1 MVEPLYLV
9 DSLDGIAPNSTITL
23 GGPEGRH
30 AVMVRRVTPG
40 ESISIGD
47 GAGMIAR
54 GKVISTSKDQCQIGV
69 EELNSFDSPN
79 LKFCLVQALAKG
91 DRDELAIQAATELG
105 VERVIPWQAER
116 SISIWKG
123 EKIGKSVERWKSIVA
138 EATKQSLRPFLPEV
152 EQPLYSSEL
161 VSRLNS
167 FDKVL
172 VLEPSATKSISS
184 VSIPSQGSVAL
195 VVGPEGGVSKA
206 ELDAFSEANFELVRL
221 GTGVLRTSTAGVAA
235 LSYLQG
241 QYGDWSFE

>member
-9 DSLDGIAPNSTITL
+9 DSLEGIAPNSTITL
-23 GGPEGRH
+23 SGAEGRH
-30 AVMVRRVTPG
+30 AAMVRRVTPG
-40 ESISIGD
+40 ESIAIGN
-47 GAGMIAR
+47 GAGIIAR
-54 GKVISTSKDQCQIGV
+54 GKVVSTSKDQCQIGV
-69 EELNSFDSPN
+69 EEIKNFNAPK

-105 VERVIPWQAER
+105 VEKVIPWQADR

-123 EKIGKSVERWKSIVA
+123 ERIGKSVERWNSIVA
-138 EATKQSLRPFLPEV
+138 EATKQSLRPFLPDV
-152 EQPLYSSEL
+152 EQPLNSREL
-161 VSRLNS
+161 VSRLTS
-167 FDKVL
+167 FDRVL

-195 VVGPEGGVSKA
+195 VVGPEGGMSKA

-221 GTGVLRTSTAGVAA
+221 GSGVLRTSTAGVAA

-241 QYGDWSFE
+241 QYGDWSYE